1 MCGKNSTPATK
12 RRARLAYLKRHTPK
26 CQASGVRH
34 SPHTIHNYQKPSAL
48 HILQRPLW
56 PSPMIPLSPFPLQG
70 RHCTTSHSIS
80 TQFQQPRSSL
90 PTNPTHPNLT
100 TPVPILPHS
109 SSRTSKKTCRTTP
122 RPPPRSNH
130 PTNHPQI
137 QESTTT
143 GLPKAIVTCR
153 CGANETGVIAAARK
167 AVKSSPWFLLGYWKS
182 SIANGGELAVG
193 SALGS
198 GGGEPGRSC
207 KPDDPDMSSWDQS
220 HWLWL
225 HHHDPHA
232 QPSASCLR
240 FCSSSHLALWPD
252 HHVERSP
259 SSFFL
264 SSSSLSLWAFFQS
277 MLPAMTA
284 RWR

>member
-1 MCGKNSTPATK
+1 MCGKNCTPATK

-109 SSRTSKKTCRTTP
+109 SSQKSNNPSRTTP
-122 RPPPRSNH
+122 RPPPLLKPPHLPSSNPGEYH
-130 PTNHPQI
+130 HRPSQSQRHV
-137 QESTTT
+137 S
-143 GLPKAIVTCR
+143 LR
-153 CGANETGVIAAARK
+153 RK
-167 AVKSSPWFLLGYWKS
+167 CDRR
-182 SIANGGELAVG
+182 N
-193 SALGS
+193 
-198 GGGEPGRSC
+198 
-207 KPDDPDMSSWDQS
+207 
-220 HWLWL
+220 
-225 HHHDPHA
+225 
-232 QPSASCLR
+232 
-240 FCSSSHLALWPD
+240 SSS
-252 HHVERSP
+252 
-259 SSFFL
+259 
-264 SSSSLSLWAFFQS
+264 
-277 MLPAMTA
+277 T
-284 RWR
+284 